1 MIKKAKQTL
10 KTVFG
15 YDEFRPM
22 QKEIVSAVLDKKDC
36 LVLMPTGG
44 GKSLCF
50 QLPAITMPGMAVVI
64 SPLISLMRDQ
74 VEGLKANGVKA
85 EYLNSSLEYSE
96 QDEIKAR
103 AQKGEIDLLYVSPEK
118 IVQYDMTNFLK
129 TCDVNLFAIDEA
141 HCVSSWGHD
150 FRPEYA
156 RLGKLKEM
164 FKEIPFIALTAT
176 ADSTTRRDIVKQLAL
191 QNHEIFLSS
200 FDRPNLKLEVRPG
213 RKRIEQI
220 IEYAK
225 NRKNDSGI
233 IYCLSKKSCE
243 KVAEKLRSAGLSAEH
258 YHAGLTP
265 VQRNRKQDAFIYGKI
280 DIIVATIAFG
290 MGIDKSNV
298 RYVIHYNLPK
308 NVEGYYQEIGRAG
321 RDGLASDTI
330 LFYSFADIILLQK
343 MIADSPQK
351 NMQLSKLERMQQYAD
366 AIQCRRKILLGYFHE
381 EFEGDCGNCD
391 VCEHPPEVF
400 DGTVLAQKALS
411 AILRLGQSVGS
422 GMVIDVLRGSSRFD
436 IKTRGFDKIKTYGA
450 GKDVSVADWQQYFLQ
465 MLNLGLF
472 GVNYQNMNVLYI
484 TKLGKEVLLGNKKVQ
499 LVSPALVEQRVE
511 ARKKKTFSKTKVEGV
526 RDELFEHLKE
536 IRKEIATELQ
546 LPSYLV
552 FNDAT
557 LAQMA
562 AIKPSND
569 KEFLSVS
576 GVGEKKLAS
585 FGSQF
590 MMAIRD
596 FEN

>member
-1 MIKKAKQTL
+1 MIKKAKKIL

-22 QKEIVSAVLDKKDC
+22 QKEIVQAVLDKKDC

-50 QLPAITMPGMAVVI
+50 QLPAITMPGMAVVV

-74 VEGLKANGVKA
+74 VVGLKANGVKA
-85 EYLNSSLEYSE
+85 EYLNSSLDYNE

-103 AQKGEIDLLYVSPEK
+103 AKNGDIDLLYISPEK
-118 IVQYDMTNFLK
+118 VVQYDMTNFLK
-129 TCDVNLFAIDEA
+129 TCDINLIAIDEA

-156 RLGKLKEM
+156 RLGQLKSM
-164 FKEIPFIALTAT
+164 FTDIPFIALTAT
-176 ADSTTRRDIVKQLAL
+176 ADSTTKRDIIKQLAL
-191 QNHEIFLSS
+191 QDYKIFLSS
-200 FDRPNLKLEVRPG
+200 FDRPNLRLEVRPG

-220 IEYAK
+220 VEYAK
-225 NRKNDSGI
+225 DHNKESGI

-265 VQRNRKQDAFIYGKI
+265 KQRNTKQDAFIYGKI
-280 DIIVATIAFG
+280 DVIVATIAFG

-330 LFYSFADIILLQK
+330 LFYSFADIISLQK
-343 MIADSPQK
+343 MIETSQQK
-351 NMQLSKLERMQQYAD
+351 HVQLAKLERMQQYAD

-381 EFEGDCGNCD
+381 EFKEDCGNCD
-391 VCEHPPEVF
+391 ICEHPPEVF

-411 AILRLGQSVGS
+411 AIVRLGQQVGS

-436 IKTRGFDKIKTYGA
+436 ITTRGFDKIKTYGA

-484 TKLGKEVLLGNKKVQ
+484 TELGKEVLLGNKKIQ
-499 LVSPALVEQRVE
+499 LVSPALVEERAA
-511 ARKKKTFSKTKVEGV
+511 ARKKKVFNKHKVEGV
-526 RDELFEHLKE
+526 HDELFEHLRE

-569 KEFLSVS
+569 KEFLTVS
-576 GVGEKKLAS
+576 GVGEKKLVS

-590 MMAIRD
+590 LMAIRD
-596 FEN
+596 FEG